1 MVHPHRNRIVES
13 VGLGA
18 IIVGAMVFAVSDPAS
33 AATVID
39 GPVNLGTATSYGVLG
54 ASTVTNTGPTIVTG
68 DLGLSPGSSITG
80 FSAPPNG
87 SVVGTTHQTDAP
99 AALAQNDL
107 TTAYNVAAS
116 LTPMRTG
123 LTDLAGASLAPGV
136 YRGGALSLTG
146 TLTLAGTAQ
155 SVWVFQAASTLV
167 ISSNTHILLTGGAS
181 ACNVF
186 WQVGSSATIGTAADF
201 VGTVMAAQ
209 SVTATTG
216 ATIQG
221 RLLAR
226 TGAVTLDDNVISAP
240 TGCADAS
247 TTVVSTTPSPDITS
261 SAPPTAT
268 VGSAYSFT
276 VTATGTPAPTF
287 AVSSGSLPAGLQ
299 LDSIT
304 GVISGTPTQVGASSF
319 EITASNGVAPDV
331 MAAYTLTSSVASAA
345 RAAALRAS
353 ATTAA
358 ATGTSLAATGAEVTS
373 TIATGIAALVLGS
386 ALLVLARRGHRAP
399 RRH

>member
-1 MVHPHRNRIVES
+1 MVHFQRSHVVSS

-18 IIVGAMVFAVSDPAS
+18 LLVGALVFAVSDPAS
-33 AATVID
+33 ATTVID

-68 DLGLSPGSSITG
+68 DLGLSPGTSITG

-87 SVVGTTHQTDAP
+87 SVVGTIHQTDAP

-146 TLTLAGTAQ
+146 TLALAGTAQ
-155 SVWVFQAASTLV
+155 AVWVFQAASTLM
-167 ISSNTHILLTGGAS
+167 ISSNTHIVLTGGAS

-226 TGAVTLDDNVISAP
+226 TGAVTLDDNVITAP
-240 TGCADAS
+240 TTCADAS
-247 TTVVSTTPSPDITS
+247 TTVVSTSPSPDITS
-261 SAPPTAT
+261 SAPSGAT
-268 VGSAYSFT
+268 VGQAYSFT
-276 VTATGTPAPTF
+276 VTASGTPAPSF
-287 AVSSGSLPAGLQ
+287 AVSSGALPAGLQ
-299 LDSIT
+299 LDTVT
-304 GVISGTPTQVGASSF
+304 GVISGTPTQAGVSTF
-319 EITASNGVAPDV
+319 EITASNGVSPDV
-331 MAAYTLTSSVASAA
+331 IAGYTLTASVAPAV
-345 RAAALRAS
+345 RANAVS
-353 ATTAA
+353 DTS
-358 ATGTSLAATGAEVTS
+358 TGTSLAATGRDVTS
-373 TIATGIAALVLGS
+373 TIATGIAALVLGG
-386 ALLVLARRGHRAP
+386 AMLAIGRRGHRAP